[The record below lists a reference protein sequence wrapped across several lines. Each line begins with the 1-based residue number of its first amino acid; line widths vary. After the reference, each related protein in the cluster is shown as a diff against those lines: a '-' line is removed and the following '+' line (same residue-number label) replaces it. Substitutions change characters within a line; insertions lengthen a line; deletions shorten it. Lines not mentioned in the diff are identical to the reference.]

1 MKEENEINDSVSN
14 ISKKISNDIKDIKE
28 PIYEMTIESEK
39 GRKEIINIYTNSK
52 PEEIAYNFCKENNL
66 DFETLELMIN
76 QIKKLMKSI
85 TNKKEDEKDNNNL
98 ENEKKV
104 VYCNEPILE
113 DSEEQKSL
121 STEKIMKT
129 KSFKEAILKN
139 KEIEKNLII
148 NSINSNISNNSN
160 IKNNE
165 KNSINEINKKRIDI
179 KSMKYF
185 KINGDFKEKNRNHK
199 TSSIIT
205 NTINNCLELIE
216 KEEKFFLS
224 SNSNLSS
231 KLGSSYIQ
239 NQKYSINSKE
249 NINTF
254 NLDKENEKKVND
266 NEIININEEKTNNN
280 INSNSYTINN
290 NNRIINISKSFINR
304 IPKCINNIKTNLNN
318 NNININSRNN
328 NFINNNENSSNF
340 NEKNKKINIIELD
353 SKNKTVSDEHKYS
366 IKNKNKIKSL
376 KNVNILNNIKLNAPN
391 STNSY
396 EYYSN
401 KQKEIIK
408 KNKNKNFQRIINMI
422 RKNNVDINQLSSESL
437 TKTNNSSK
445 TKKFQ
450 TNKNNNNLQ
459 KINNNIKDKIKTNNI
474 IYYGKYN
481 KKNDLKINN
490 INSNFAQNSKD
501 NYIYFDTNTNDK
513 DILYSLSKNDEN
525 STLNNLIK
533 NSINSYSHCFSNLN
547 SIKHEINMTILS
559 KPQKK
564 LNIPTPKNKNN
575 IIIKNKNNKT
585 KYRNCQTLSNIEN
598 NNNKKHFLKDF
609 KSKILLTK
617 NNNLS
622 KNKKQSSINTVNKD
636 KNKYSP
642 KYEYNKNNG
651 NSKINNIKKKY
662 NFSSNISLYSPR
674 LIKDFFN
681 ISNLK
686 KYRNNFNSPQNK
698 SNTTQT
704 TMKYFIIKKNKTNM
718 YKDSFT
724 NNNKFLLTQ
733 SSRNNNIND
742 YSNIIKQRCN
752 SFNDFNSN
760 INNIFINLKYSNNKK
775 SPALLGLEKFNLEN
789 NSGIFN
795 QQNQQNK
802 KKINKKRNKS
812 HIFSTNKVYS
822 NTNSN
827 TNSLGNKKSI
837 NKTIDKAII
846 NNMNLNLNLTT
857 ENNNNSY
864 SFKNKKTKKHSCTNL
879 KNNLNNKC
887 CSKSNLNKKRP
898 CYLFIKN
905 QNSSPLSTS
914 SRNKKTKKNNSTL
927 LQNSN
932 LTLNLLKKN
941 KIACA
946 LKEIFYFLSNKNN
959 KIDIFKIN
967 KNNFII
973 PDDII
978 KSVQCIIQNCE
989 KNKNII
995 NIKDFILKG
1004 TLLFD
1009 SFPFEEQI
1017 SILNFT
1023 NDK

>member
-662 NFSSNISLYSPR
+662 NFSSNI
-674 LIKDFFN
+674 
-681 ISNLK
+681 
-686 KYRNNFNSPQNK
+686 
-698 SNTTQT
+698 
-704 TMKYFIIKKNKTNM
+704 
-718 YKDSFT
+718 
-724 NNNKFLLTQ
+724 
-733 SSRNNNIND
+733 
-742 YSNIIKQRCN
+742 
-752 SFNDFNSN
+752 
-760 INNIFINLKYSNNKK
+760 
-775 SPALLGLEKFNLEN
+775 
-789 NSGIFN
+789 
-795 QQNQQNK
+795 
-802 KKINKKRNKS
+802 
-812 HIFSTNKVYS
+812 
-822 NTNSN
+822 
-827 TNSLGNKKSI
+827 
-837 NKTIDKAII
+837 
-846 NNMNLNLNLTT
+846 
-857 ENNNNSY
+857 
-864 SFKNKKTKKHSCTNL
+864 
-879 KNNLNNKC
+879 
-887 CSKSNLNKKRP
+887 
-898 CYLFIKN
+898 
-905 QNSSPLSTS
+905 
-914 SRNKKTKKNNSTL
+914 
-927 LQNSN
+927 
-932 LTLNLLKKN
+932 
-941 KIACA
+941 
-946 LKEIFYFLSNKNN
+946 
-959 KIDIFKIN
+959 
-967 KNNFII
+967 
-973 PDDII
+973 
-978 KSVQCIIQNCE
+978 
-989 KNKNII
+989 
-995 NIKDFILKG
+995 
-1004 TLLFD
+1004 
-1009 SFPFEEQI
+1009 
-1017 SILNFT
+1017 
-1023 NDK
+1023 